1 MNLFFALY
9 LPLFLYCIT
18 TCIFHIYKSFKDE
31 KIYRNINIGSA
42 IAFGLLSVFV
52 SFYIIY
58 NYADEMK
65 TDICPN
71 CNYTY
76 QLSNNYT
83 YCPQCNTKLK
93 NKCDNCNRIIPDE
106 ATETWPYCGKEIEF
120 KVGEIPTDIN

>member
-1 MNLFFALY
+1 MKKSIATLILEVQSLLVYFQCLFRF
-9 LPLFLYCIT
+9 
-18 TCIFHIYKSFKDE
+18 
-31 KIYRNINIGSA
+31 
-42 IAFGLLSVFV
+42 
-52 SFYIIY
+52 IIY

-106 ATETWPYCGKEIEF
+106 ATETCPYCGKEIEF
-120 KVGEIPTDIN
+120 KVGEIPTEIN

>member
-1 MNLFFALY
+1 MSIRL
-9 LPLFLYCIT
+9 LFLLLLIYCIIL
-18 TCIFHIYKSFKDE
+18 CIFFIYKSITDE
-31 KIYRNINIGSA
+31 KLYRSSNIGGA

-52 SFYIIY
+52 SVYIIY

-106 ATETWPYCGKEIEF
+106 ATETCPYCGKEIEF
-120 KVGEIPTDIN
+120 KVGEIPTEIN